1 MTVDRIAQ
9 DPTDRGG
16 RPIGPR
22 DLGGV
27 ADQEVAE
34 PFSSGVFF
42 IFSSEALFFGNSFLF
57 FQKASMRKGS

>member
-1 MTVDRIAQ
+1 M
-9 DPTDRGG
+9 GG
-16 RPIGPR
+16 RSVHVIKR
-22 DLGGV
+22 GV

-34 PFSSGVFF
+34 TFSGGVFF